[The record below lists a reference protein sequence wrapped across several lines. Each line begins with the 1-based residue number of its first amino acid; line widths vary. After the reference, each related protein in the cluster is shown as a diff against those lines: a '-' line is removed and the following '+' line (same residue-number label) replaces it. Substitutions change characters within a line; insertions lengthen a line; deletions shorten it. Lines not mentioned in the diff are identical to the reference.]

1 MCHSKTQNLQQIV
14 SHIEQYY
21 KNNVSS
27 KTQNLQQIVSHI
39 EQYYKA
45 NMSFLD
51 KKSTTDCK
59 SYRTILQE

>member
-1 MCHSKTQNLQQIV
+1 MCH
-14 SHIEQYY
+14 
-21 KNNVSS
+21 S

>member
-1 MCHSKTQNLQQIV
+1 MCHSKTQNLR
-14 SHIEQYY
+14 E
-21 KNNVSS
+21 
-27 KTQNLQQIVSHI
+27 IVSHI

-59 SYRTILQE
+59 SYRTILQK